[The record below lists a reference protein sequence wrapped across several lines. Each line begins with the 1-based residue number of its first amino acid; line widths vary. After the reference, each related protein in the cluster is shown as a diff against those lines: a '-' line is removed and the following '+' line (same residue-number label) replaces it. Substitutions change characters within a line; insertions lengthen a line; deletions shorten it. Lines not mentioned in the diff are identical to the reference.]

1 MRQDQI
7 QAAIEAAFQECEKVL
22 VPLTEGQKRI
32 LLQVIVAELM
42 QNTLE
47 REPETEGNPLDELS
61 PGEREALLKFVQ
73 EQEQQNRP
81 WKIQLLNDWLHNRNS
96 GSVQFIR
103 DSYGAQWLNRIK
115 PAHLAHYFD
124 QLFPE
129 NRLRLK
135 IGDRIEVSNRL
146 WEWVQ
151 PDDPQSEEWFAC
163 TVIGL
168 FESADRDCTY
178 THCIIRFDNG
188 TEFEIQGIYQWNQY
202 NWRRHSRPTY

>member
-7 QAAIEAAFQECEKVL
+7 QAAIEAAFYECERIL

-32 LLQVIVAELM
+32 LLQVIVVELR
-42 QNTLE
+42 QNVSE
-47 REPETEGNPLDELS
+47 EDAQKNPLDELT
-61 PGEREALLKFVQ
+61 PQERDALLQFVQ

-103 DSYGAQWLNRIK
+103 DSYGAQWLNRVK
-115 PAHLAHYFD
+115 PVHLAYYFD
-124 QLFPE
+124 QFFPE
-129 NRLRLK
+129 SSSRLK
-135 IGDRIEVSNRL
+135 IGDRIEVCNRL

-151 PDDPQSEEWFAC
+151 PNDPKSQEWFPC
-163 TVIGL
+163 NVIGL

-202 NWRRHSRPTY
+202 NWRRCSFPSN